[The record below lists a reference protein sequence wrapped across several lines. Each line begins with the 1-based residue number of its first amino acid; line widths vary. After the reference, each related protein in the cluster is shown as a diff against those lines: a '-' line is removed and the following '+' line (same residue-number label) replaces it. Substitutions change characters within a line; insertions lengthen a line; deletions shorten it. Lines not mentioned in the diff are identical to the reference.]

1 MKLSRNRRILALWW
15 TLNIVLCVVA
25 LLFAVR

>member
-15 TLNIVLCVVA
+15 TLNIALCVAA
-25 LLFAVR
+25 LLFSVR